1 MSNVVQL
8 RPSDP
13 REVAQESAPE
23 GYEDMP
29 LFMSPAQLS
38 EIIEVSVVSLARWR
52 TAKPLRGPAYSLFP
66 GTRLVRYARPD
77 VLAWIES
84 CKVVAS

>member
-1 MSNVVQL
+1 MSNIVQL
-8 RPSDP
+8 RRTSP
-13 REVAQESAPE
+13 REIDIESAPA

-29 LFMSPAQLS
+29 LYMSPAQLS
-38 EIIEVSVVSLARWR
+38 AILEVSVVSLARWR
-52 TAKPLRGPAYSLFP
+52 KEKPLRGPAYSLFP

-84 CKVVAS
+84 CKVDAS